1 MPQDEEKSYCK
12 PKDGKDQ
19 TNGKSEAKRNGTRK
33 KVVKISKKVTK
44 IMCW

>member
-19 TNGKSEAKRNGTRK
+19 TNGKGEAKRNGTRK
-33 KVVKISKKVTK
+33 KVVNNRAKNLEKGN
-44 IMCW
+44 